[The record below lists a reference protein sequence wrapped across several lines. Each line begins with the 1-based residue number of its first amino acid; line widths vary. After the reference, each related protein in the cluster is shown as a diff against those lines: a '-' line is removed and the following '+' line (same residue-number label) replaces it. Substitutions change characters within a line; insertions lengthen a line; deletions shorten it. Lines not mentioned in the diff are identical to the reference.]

1 MLKKIGLLFSLL
13 LVLSCAQQ
21 VVEEKNTLIIGVEAD
36 AITLF
41 PYRSNDTPS
50 TSVSSQIYDR
60 LIEKDNKTGDL
71 VPSLATEWKF
81 LSPTILQMKIRSN
94 VSFHNGEIL
103 SAKDIKYSIMRMI
116 DSPAIAHILSV
127 IKEVEVVNDLTVNLV
142 LKTPFAPILSHL
154 THATASI
161 LHEKTAESQGENIDT
176 TPIGTGPF
184 VLEEWA
190 RGNKIILSRFDGY
203 WGEPA
208 KMQNLE
214 FRVIP
219 EKSSR
224 IIALETGEID
234 IALDISPVD
243 KERISSNPDLVLVEV
258 PLASIE
264 YLAFNLKKGKNP
276 LWQDQ
281 RVREAV
287 ALSLDVPGIIISV
300 HFGIASPADSIIHN
314 SVVGHYD
321 GLTPVKQNIAK
332 AKALLAE
339 AGVAPG
345 SKLTIWTTDGPR
357 LKSSEVIQA
366 NLHEIGLDA
375 TLEVLEWGR
384 FIEGTANGEH
394 DTFFLGWSTSTGDA
408 DYGIYNLVHSSA
420 MGSPG
425 NRAFYSNAEVDKL
438 LDLARKELDPD
449 KRDALYKTIQ
459 EILFKE
465 LPYVPIVYRVGIAGH
480 KKNVKNFQSHPT
492 THLKMKNISYEN

>member
-1 MLKKIGLLFSLL
+1 MKNIGLLVSILL
-13 LVLSCAQQ
+13 ILSCVQQ
-21 VVEEKNTLIIGVEAD
+21 VEEKNTLIIGVEAD

-41 PYRSNDTPS
+41 PYHSNDTPS

-60 LIEKDNKTGDL
+60 LIEKDNSTGDL
-71 VPSLATEWKF
+71 IPSLATEWTF
-81 LSPTILQMKIRSN
+81 LSPTILQMKLRSN

-103 SAKDIKYSIMRMI
+103 TANDVKYSIMCMI

-127 IKEVEVVNDLTVNLV
+127 INNVEIIDDLTINLV

-154 THATASI
+154 THPTASI
-161 LHEKTAESQGENIDT
+161 LNEQTARSQGENIDT
-176 TPIGTGPF
+176 LPIGTGAF
-184 VLEEWA
+184 RLEEWA
-190 RGNKIILSRFDGY
+190 RGNKIILTRFDTY

-208 KMQNLE
+208 KIQNLE

-243 KERISSNPDLVLVEV
+243 KERIASNPDLVLVEV

-264 YLAFNLKKGKNP
+264 YLAFNLKEGKNP

-287 ALSLDVPGIIISV
+287 ALSLDVPGIINSV
-300 HFGIASPADSIIHN
+300 HFGIASPADSIIHK
-314 SVVGHYD
+314 SVIGHYD
-321 GLTPVKQNIAK
+321 GLTPIKQDIAK
-332 AKALLAE
+332 AKSLLAE
-339 AGVAPG
+339 AGVTPG

-366 NLHEIGLDA
+366 NLREIGLDA
-375 TLEVLEWGR
+375 TIEVLEWGR

-420 MGSPG
+420 VGSPG
-425 NRAFYSNAEVDKL
+425 NRAFYSNPEIDRL
-438 LDLARKELDPD
+438 LDLARKELDLS

-459 EILFKE
+459 EIIFTD
-465 LPYVPIVYRVGIAGH
+465 LPYIPLIYRVGIAGH

-492 THLKMKNISYEN
+492 THLKLKNISYEN

>member
-1 MLKKIGLLFSLL
+1 MKKIGLLFSVL

-21 VVEEKNTLIIGVEAD
+21 VEEKNTLIIGVEAD

-94 VSFHNGEIL
+94 VSFHNGETL
-103 SAKDIKYSIMRMI
+103 TAKDVKYSIMRMI

-127 IKEVEVVNDLTVNLV
+127 IDDIKIVDDLTVNLV
-142 LKTPFAPILSHL
+142 FKTPFAPILSHL

-161 LHEKTAESQGENIDT
+161 LNEKTAKSQGENIDT

-184 VLEEWA
+184 SLKEWA
-190 RGNKIILSRFDGY
+190 RGNKIILTRFDGY

-214 FRVIP
+214 FRIIP

-224 IIALETGEID
+224 MIALETGEID
-234 IALDISPVD
+234 IALDIAPVD
-243 KERISSNPDLVLVEV
+243 KERVEFNPDLVLAEV

-264 YLAFNLKKGKNP
+264 YLVFNLKEGKNP
-276 LWQDQ
+276 LWQDP

-287 ALSLDVPGIIISV
+287 ALSLDVPGIINSV
-300 HFGIASPADSIIHN
+300 HFGIASPADSLIHE

-321 GLTPVKQNIAK
+321 GLSPIVQNIDK

-339 AGVAPG
+339 AGVKQG

-357 LKSSEVIQA
+357 LKTTEVIQA
-366 NLHEIGLDA
+366 NLREIGLDA
-375 TLEVLEWGR
+375 TIEVLEWGR
-384 FIEGTANGEH
+384 FLEGTANGEH
-394 DTFFLGWSTSTGDA
+394 DTYVLGWTTATGDA

-425 NRAFYSNAEVDKL
+425 NRSFYSNPETDRL
-438 LDLARKELDPD
+438 LDLARKELDSD

-459 EILFKE
+459 EIVFKD
-465 LPYVPIVYRVGIAGH
+465 LPYVPLIYRVGIAGH

-492 THLKMKNISYEN
+492 THLKMKDISYEN